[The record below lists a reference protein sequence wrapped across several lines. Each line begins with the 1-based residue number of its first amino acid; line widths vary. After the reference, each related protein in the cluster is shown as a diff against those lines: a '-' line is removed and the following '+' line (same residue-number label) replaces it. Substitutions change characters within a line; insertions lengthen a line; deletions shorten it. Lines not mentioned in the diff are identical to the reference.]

1 MRIITTLSIAASVAV
16 PMLGGCTS
24 EFAFTDSVSS
34 RFVQEAPRAE
44 FGDEL
49 STPYVLG
56 SEFTVYVEDRQ
67 RGESMVGWTV
77 RVTNP
82 AILSL
87 RDPEPRWVDA
97 NTLALDV
104 VAIGAGSTEL
114 LLIDAS
120 GDVKGSGAVEVRL
133 PTRVKLFA
141 TAIAALE
148 DPDFKGETPRPQV
161 LAGGTASFAVQ
172 YLADDL
178 LLQGSTK
185 LKLVAEPTIVAEVVH
200 SQAVD
205 NRDIL
210 QITAGDPGRDVI
222 ELWLGESPLGVV
234 EVEAVG
240 PDRVAAIDLINHKGS
255 TRSDAEGEEGDW
267 LVVAQAYDEDRE
279 PIYGVGFD
287 WSFPGRSFEQIG
299 DILIYEFD
307 ADPSRRKDVVARA
320 AGREATVSLP
330 AFDAEVYTSND
341 EAFNCN
347 VGGGGGG
354 GALWAVL
361 LACMGVR
368 RRRRRR

>member
-1 MRIITTLSIAASVAV
+1 
-16 PMLGGCTS
+16 MLGGCTS

-77 RVTNP
+77 RVTDP
-82 AILSL
+82 TILAL
-87 RDPEPRWVDA
+87 RDPAPRWVDPH
-97 NTLALDV
+97 TLALDV
-104 VAIGAGSTEL
+104 RATSAGSTEL
-114 LLIDAS
+114 LLLDAH
-120 GDVKGSGAVEVRL
+120 GEVKGSGAVEVRV

-178 LLQGSTK
+178 LLQGSTRVE
-185 LKLVAEPTIVAEVVH
+185 LAMEPTIVAEVVR
-200 SQAVD
+200 SPAID

-210 QITAGDPGRDVI
+210 QITAGEPGRDTI
-222 ELWLGESPLGVV
+222 ALWLGEHALGTVDV
-234 EVEAVG
+234 EVVG
-240 PDRVAAIDLINHKGS
+240 PDRVAAIDLIDRKGS
-255 TRSDAEGEEGDW
+255 RRSEEAEEEGDW
-267 LVVAQAYDEDRE
+267 LVVAQAYDEDRA
-279 PIYGVGFD
+279 PIYGVGFE
-287 WSFPGRSFEQIG
+287 WSLPGRSFEQIG
-299 DILIYEFD
+299 DILVYEFD

-347 VGGGGGG
+347 VGTGGG